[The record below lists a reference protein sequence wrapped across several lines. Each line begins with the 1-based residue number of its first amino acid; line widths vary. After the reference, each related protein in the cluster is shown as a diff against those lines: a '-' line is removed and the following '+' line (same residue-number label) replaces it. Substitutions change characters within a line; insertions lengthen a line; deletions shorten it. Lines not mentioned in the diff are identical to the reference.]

1 MKQPFQLPEKMARFR
16 GQFEQ
21 SARDFLIGTVI
32 KGHKH
37 KKTAVY
43 RRQLFYLTC
52 NSRSVQGK

>member
-37 KKTAVY
+37 KK
-43 RRQLFYLTC
+43 QLSIADSCFI
-52 NSRSVQGK
+52 